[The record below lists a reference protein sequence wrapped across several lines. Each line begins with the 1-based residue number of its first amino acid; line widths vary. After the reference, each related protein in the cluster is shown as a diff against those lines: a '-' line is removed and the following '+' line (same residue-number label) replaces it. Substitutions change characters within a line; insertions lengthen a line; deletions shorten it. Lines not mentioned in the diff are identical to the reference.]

1 MRMIVEVRFEPGV
14 PAAAQLYLDRADAD
28 LPALGLTL
36 EEGRRLTQ
44 FVQESLARRRSQAS
58 QRALFGA

>member
-1 MRMIVEVRFEPGV
+1 MRMIVEVRFELGG

-28 LPALGLTL
+28 LSALGLTL

-44 FVQESLARRRSQAS
+44 HAAS
-58 QRALFGA
+58 AGR